1 VQLLAADA
9 QRMVEILTGTAAYP
23 SSDTL
28 KP

>member
-9 QRMVEILTGTAAYP
+9 QRVVKILTGTAYP